1 MSNVE
6 TKKRSEAPLAALVLG
21 AVALIAG
28 FIATTPGIPLIAG
41 TIAVIAGVVDIGL
54 ARRDERPQNWMAIAG
69 IVAAVVGIFV
79 SIITTSA

>member
-1 MSNVE
+1 MTTTE
-6 TKKRSEAPLAALVLG
+6 TKTRNEAPLVALVLG

-41 TIAVIAGVVDIGL
+41 TIAVIAAAVDITKRHGVNWMTAVGL
-54 ARRDERPQNWMAIAG
+54 A
-69 IVAAVVGIFV
+69 AAVVGIIV